1 MDAIRWSEVDRI
13 FASALERPLAERP
26 EVLDAACAGD
36 PELQRE
42 VEQLLAADERIGS
55 FLELPAGE
63 LLGLVPP
70 GGDGGRAGPYR
81 LLRRLG
87 SGGMGTVYL
96 ARRDDEQYERL
107 VAVKVLRWG
116 LDTPE
121 ARLKFLAERQIL
133 AHLEHPNIARL
144 YDGGTTAEGRPY
156 LVMELVEGLPVDR
169 FCDQHRLGVGRR
181 LDLFRRI
188 CAAVQ
193 YAHQNLLVH
202 RDLKP
207 GNILVTAEGEPKLL
221 DFGIA
226 KQLEREDREPAGS
239 AEGSSDGGERGAA
252 RAGSQTLPGQRVMT
266 LLYASPEQVRGTAIT
281 TASDVY
287 SLGVLLYELLT
298 GRLPYRLEGGLVDR
312 DIGIAVAGQKPEP
325 PSEALFQPRASGL
338 QTAELSPE
346 SVAAARGTT
355 PRVLARELRGDLD
368 QILLRALDKDPE
380 GRYASA
386 ALLSQDLANHLGH
399 RPVAARPHSL
409 PYVSAKLVRR
419 NRLVAAAAAL
429 AAVLGI
435 GLLASFAVQERR
447 VARERDKARYTL
459 SFLVD
464 TFKQADPY
472 ARGARLTKEEILDEG
487 ADRVARELTSQPDIQ
502 AELMDSIG
510 EVALGLGH
518 YDRAQP
524 LLERSLELRRRT
536 FGPESLP
543 VAISLEHL
551 GLLKQQR
558 SERAAAEGLLR
569 QALAL
574 DRHLLGERDLA
585 VAKVLNELADV
596 VAGEVRYADA
606 EQLHRLA
613 LDIAH
618 EKEGQVGPTV
628 AASILGLGKRT
639 KELGDPESAER
650 LFRQGLD
657 VERRALGSRS
667 PRLYR
672 DQTTLADI
680 LIDAGK
686 YQDAETLLRQ
696 SLAVQQRLLGREHP
710 DVVLTLNDLGLAV
723 QRLGR
728 FVEAEVLYH
737 DALQIA
743 RRQFGPTHW
752 QVADILGNLGS
763 TLVGQDQPAKIRE
776 GIPYYEEALAIRRQ
790 NLGERD
796 PLVAQI
802 YLLLAGAHRALKEPA
817 KALPL
822 ARQSLEILQRTEG
835 PDHLH
840 VAYALR
846 EIGTDYV
853 YLSRYAEAEP
863 FLRRALDIRRRELP
877 AGNPDVAKAKMSL
890 GDCLTSLGRY
900 DEAEVLLREADVTL
914 SAQFP
919 PDDYRV
925 QEVRSVRGRL
935 KGKGKRER

>member
-1 MDAIRWSEVDRI
+1 MDAVRWHEVDRV
-13 FASALERPLAERP
+13 FAAVLERPPAERP

-70 GGDGGRAGPYR
+70 GGDGGRVGPYR

-121 ARLKFLAERQIL
+121 ARLQFLAERQIL
-133 AHLEHPNIARL
+133 ARLEHPNIARL
-144 YDGGTTAEGRPY
+144 YDGGTTEEGQPY
-156 LVMELVEGLPVDR
+156 LVMELVEGLHVDR
-169 FCDQHRLGVGRR
+169 FCDLQRLTVDRR
-181 LDLFRRI
+181 LQLFRRI

-207 GNILVTAEGEPKLL
+207 ANILVTAEGEPKLL

-226 KQLEREDREPAGS
+226 KRLEKEDR
-239 AEGSSDGGERGAA
+239 DGGECGGPGGAGA
-252 RAGSQTLPGQRVMT
+252 ECDGILTLAGLRIMT
-266 LLYASPEQVRGTAIT
+266 PLYASPEQVQGNTIT

-298 GRLPYRLEGGLVDR
+298 GRLPYRLESGLDR
-312 DIGIAVAGQKPEP
+312 AVAAAIAEQEPQPPSRALREPQPPEALEEP
-325 PSEALFQPRASGL
+325 PPEA
-338 QTAELSPE
+338 
-346 SVAAARGTT
+346 VAAARCTT
-355 PRVLARELRGDLD
+355 PRALARKLRGDLD
-368 QILLRALDKDPE
+368 PIVLLALHKDPQR
-380 GRYASA
+380 RYASA
-386 ALLSQDLANHLGH
+386 ALLAEDLERHLAH
-399 RPVAARPHSL
+399 RPVAARPHTPL
-409 PYVSAKLVRR
+409 YLAGKMVRR
-419 NRLVAAAAAL
+419 NRTTTAAAAL
-429 AAVLGI
+429 VVLLGI
-435 GLLASFAVQERR
+435 GLLVSFVVQERQ

-459 SFLVD
+459 AFLVD

-472 ARGARLTKEEILDEG
+472 ARGARLTREEILDEG
-487 ADRVARELTSQPDIQ
+487 ASRVARELTGQPDVQ

-543 VAISLEHL
+543 VAVSLEHL

-558 SERAAAEGLLR
+558 SERAAAEALLR

-574 DRHLLGERDLA
+574 ERRLLGERNLA
-585 VAKVLNELADV
+585 VAKILNELGDV

-606 EQLHRLA
+606 EQLHWLA

-639 KELGDPESAER
+639 RELGDPEAAER

-657 VERRALGSRS
+657 VERRALGSQA
-667 PRLYR
+667 PQLYR

-680 LIDAGK
+680 LTDAGK
-686 YQDAETLLRQ
+686 YQAAEALLRQ
-696 SLAVQQRLLGREHP
+696 SLTAQQRILGREHP
-710 DVVLTLNDLGLAV
+710 DVVLTLNALGLAV

-728 FVEAEVLYH
+728 FVEAEVIYRE
-737 DALQIA
+737 ALQIA
-743 RRQFGPTHW
+743 RRQFGPKHW
-752 QVADILGNLGS
+752 QVADILSNLGS
-763 TLVGQDQPAKIRE
+763 TLVGLNVSAKIRE

-790 NLGERD
+790 NLGDRD

-802 YLLLAGAHRALKEPA
+802 YLLLAGAHRELQEPE

-822 ARQSLEILQRTEG
+822 AQQSLDLLERTEG

-846 EIGTDYV
+846 EIGTDYMS
-853 YLSRYAEAEP
+853 LHRCPEAEP
-863 FLRRALDIRRRELP
+863 YLRRALGIRRRELP
-877 AGNPDVAKAKMSL
+877 AGNPDVAKAEMSL
-890 GDCLTSLGRY
+890 GDCLIDLGRFA
-900 DEAEVLLREADVTL
+900 EADILLREADATL
-914 SAQFP
+914 SAQFAAG
-919 PDDYRV
+919 DYRV
-925 QEVRSVRGRL
+925 QELRLVRERLKRKRGR
-935 KGKGKRER
+935 

>member
-1 MDAIRWSEVDRI
+1 MNAVRWHEVDRV
-13 FASALERPLAERP
+13 FAAVLERPAVERP
-26 EVLDAACAGD
+26 EALDAACAGD
-36 PELQRE
+36 CELQRE
-42 VEQLLAADERIGS
+42 VEQLLAADESIGA
-55 FLELPAGE
+55 FLEAPAGE

-70 GGDGGRAGPYR
+70 GGDSGRVGSYR
-81 LLRRLG
+81 LLHRIG

-96 ARRDDEQYERL
+96 ARRDDDQYERL

-133 AHLEHPNIARL
+133 ARLEHPNIARL

-156 LVMELVEGLPVDR
+156 LVMELVEGLPVDQY
-169 FCDQHRLGVGRR
+169 CDEHRLTVAQR
-181 LDLFRRI
+181 LQLFRRI

-226 KQLEREDREPAGS
+226 KRLEPGEGEGDDRG
-239 AEGSSDGGERGAA
+239 DRGD
-252 RAGSQTLPGQRVMT
+252 RIMT
-266 LLYASPEQVRGTAIT
+266 PLYASPEQVQGKAIT

-287 SLGVLLYELLT
+287 SLGVLLYELLA
-298 GRLPYRLEGGLVDR
+298 GRLPYRLASGLDR
-312 DIGIAVAGQKPEP
+312 DVAAAIVRQEPEP
-325 PSEALFQPRASGL
+325 PSEVQL
-338 QTAELSPE
+338 PE
-346 SVAAARGTT
+346 SAAATRGTT
-355 PRVLARELRGDLD
+355 PQGLARQLRGDLD
-368 QILLRALDKDPE
+368 QILLRALRKDTE
-380 GRYASA
+380 GRYATA
-386 ALLSQDLANHLGH
+386 ALLSQDLESHFAH
-399 RPVAARPHSL
+399 RPVSARPHKPL
-409 PYVSAKLVRR
+409 YVAARLVRR
-419 NRLVAAAAAL
+419 NRTAAL
-429 AAVLGI
+429 AVLLGL
-435 GLLASFAVQERR
+435 GLLVSFAVQKRQ
-447 VARERDKARYTL
+447 VALERDKARYTL

-487 ADRVARELTSQPDIQ
+487 AGRVARELTGQPDVQ

-524 LLERSLELRRRT
+524 LLERALELRRRT
-536 FGPESLP
+536 FGAESLP
-543 VAISLEHL
+543 VAVSLEHL

-558 SERAAAEGLLR
+558 SQLPAAEELLR

-574 DRHLLGERDLA
+574 ERRRLGERDLA
-585 VAKVLNELADV
+585 VAKILNELAEV
-596 VAGEVRYADA
+596 VAGQVRYGDA
-606 EQLHRLA
+606 EKLHWLA

-628 AASILGLGKRT
+628 AASILGLAKRT
-639 KELGDPESAER
+639 HELGDPEAAER

-657 VERRALGSRS
+657 IERRALGSQS

-672 DQTTLADI
+672 DQTTLADT

-686 YQDAETLLRQ
+686 YREAETLLRQ
-696 SLAVQQRLLGREHP
+696 SLAVQQRILGREHP
-710 DVVLTLNDLGLAV
+710 DVVLTLNALGLAV

-728 FVEAEVLYH
+728 FVEAEVLYQE
-737 DALQIA
+737 ALQIA
-743 RRQFGPTHW
+743 RRQLGPTHW

-763 TLVGQDQPAKIRE
+763 TLVGQNYPAAIRE
-776 GIPYYEEALAIRRQ
+776 GISCYEQALAIRRR
-790 NLGERD
+790 NLGDSD

-802 YLLLAGAHRALKEPA
+802 YLLLAGAHRELHEAD
-817 KALPL
+817 KAIPL
-822 ARQSLEILQRTEG
+822 ARQSLELLERTEG

-846 EIGTDYV
+846 ELGIDYLV
-853 YLSRYAEAEP
+853 LNRYAEAEP
-863 FLRRALDIRRRELP
+863 YLRRALDIRRRELP
-877 AGNPDVAKAKMSL
+877 AANPDVAKAKASL

-900 DEAEVLLREADVTL
+900 GEAEILLREADLSL

-919 PDDYRV
+919 EADYRV
-925 QEVRSVRGRL
+925 RETRSSRKRL
-935 KGKGKRER
+935 ERERSRN

>member
-1 MDAIRWSEVDRI
+1 MNVVRWHEVDRI
-13 FASALERPLAERP
+13 FAAVLERPPVERP
-26 EVLDAACAGD
+26 AVLGAACAGD
-36 PELQRE
+36 AELQRE

-55 FLELPAGE
+55 FLEQPAGE

-70 GGDGGRAGPYR
+70 EGDGGRVGPYR
-81 LLRRLG
+81 LLRRIG

-96 ARRDDEQYERL
+96 ARRDDAQYERL

-133 AHLEHPNIARL
+133 ARLEHPNIARL

-156 LVMELVEGLPVDR
+156 LVMELMEGLPVDQY
-169 FCDQHRLGVGRR
+169 CDQHRLTVGER
-181 LDLFRRI
+181 LKLFRRI

-207 GNILVTAEGEPKLL
+207 GNILVTADAEPKLL

-226 KQLEREDREPAGS
+226 KRLEDEDALG
-239 AEGSSDGGERGAA
+239 DAA
-252 RAGSQTLPGQRVMT
+252 VMT
-266 LLYASPEQVRGTAIT
+266 LLYASPEQVRGDAIT

-287 SLGVLLYELLT
+287 SLGVLLYELLA
-298 GRLPYRLEGGLVDR
+298 GRLPYRLESGLDR
-312 DIGIAVAGQKPEP
+312 AVVRAIAEQEPEP
-325 PSEALFQPRASGL
+325 PSQALSRL
-338 QTAELSPE
+338 QTTGSI
-346 SVAAARGTT
+346 AAARGTN
-355 PRVLARELRGDLD
+355 PRDLARGLRGDLD
-368 QILLRALDKDPE
+368 QILLRALRKDPQ

-386 ALLSQDLANHLGH
+386 ALLSEDLDNHLAH
-399 RPVAARPHSL
+399 RPVAARPNRL
-409 PYVSAKLVRR
+409 LYRTGKLVRR
-419 NRLVAAAAAL
+419 NRMAAAAVAL
-429 AAVLGI
+429 VALFAI
-435 GLLASFAVQERR
+435 GLLVSFAVQERR

-472 ARGARLTKEEILDEG
+472 ARGARLTSREILDEG
-487 ADRVARELTSQPDIQ
+487 AGRVARELTGQPDVQ

-510 EVALGLGH
+510 DVALGLGN

-524 LLERSLELRRRT
+524 LLERALELRRQT
-536 FGPESLP
+536 FGPKSLP
-543 VAISLEHL
+543 VAVSLEHL

-558 SERAAAEGLLR
+558 SERAAAEALLR

-574 DRHLLGERDLA
+574 DRRLLGERDLA
-585 VAKVLNELADV
+585 VARVLNELGDV

-606 EQLHRLA
+606 EKLHWEA

-628 AASILGLGKRT
+628 AASILGLARRT
-639 KELGDPESAER
+639 KDLGDPEAAER

-657 VERRALGSRS
+657 VERRALGSNAA
-667 PRLYR
+667 RLYR
-672 DQTTLADI
+672 DQTALADT

-686 YQDAETLLRQ
+686 YRDAEALLRQ

-710 DVVLTLNDLGLAV
+710 DVVLTLNALGLAV

-728 FVEAEVLYH
+728 FVEAEVIYRE
-737 DALQIA
+737 ALRIA

-752 QVADILGNLGS
+752 QVADILSNLGS
-763 TLVGQDQPAKIRE
+763 TLVGQDQPALIRE
-776 GIPYYEEALAIRRQ
+776 GIHYYEEALAIRRQ
-790 NLGERD
+790 NLGDRD

-802 YLLLAGAHRALKEPA
+802 YLLLAGAHRELHEPA
-817 KALPL
+817 QALPL
-822 ARQSLEILQRTEG
+822 ALRSLDLLERTEG

-840 VAYALR
+840 SAYALR
-846 EIGTDYV
+846 EIGSDYV
-853 YLSRYAEAEP
+853 NLSRQAEAEP
-863 FLRRALDIRRRELP
+863 YLRRALDIRRRELP
-877 AGNPDVAKAKMSL
+877 AGNPDVAKARMSL
-890 GDCLTSLGRY
+890 GECLTSLGRY
-900 DEAEVLLREADVTL
+900 AEADVLLREADAGL

-919 PDDYRV
+919 ADDYRV
-925 QEVRSVRGRL
+925 REVRSAREVL
-935 KGKGKRER
+935 KRAMLPR